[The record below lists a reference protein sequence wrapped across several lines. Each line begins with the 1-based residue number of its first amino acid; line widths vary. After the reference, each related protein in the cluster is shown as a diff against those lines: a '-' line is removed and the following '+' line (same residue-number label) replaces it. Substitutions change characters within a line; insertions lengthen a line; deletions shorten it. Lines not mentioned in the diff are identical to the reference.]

1 MAVAPY
7 GASSQSS
14 ALQADNKVV
23 MVGTNLQMAPP
34 PPPPAP
40 PTHAQLEDEDFFAVR
55 LDANG
60 AVDPSFGSNG
70 IIRTPIDLD
79 PGARDVARGVA
90 VGPDG
95 SIVVVGDAWRANF
108 DSDVAFVRYTPAG
121 ELDSSFSGNGIQ
133 TVDLG
138 PQDIGYA
145 AVVQPDGKIVGAAT
159 TSTYHGFEVV
169 RLNAD
174 GSPDQSFG
182 SGGVVRTPIG
192 NPSLGDE
199 SLAVALDATRIVVGG
214 DTDSGTG
221 AGDFAV
227 ARYLSDGQLDAS
239 FGSGGIVVTP
249 GAEDDL
255 IRAVAV
261 MSGGKILVAGY
272 GGSGST
278 TLRLRLARYLGDG
291 SLDTT
296 FGGTGVVTTAIGNY
310 AGAVSLA
317 IQPDGKAVA
326 GGWSN
331 GGPSFALARYN
342 DDGSQDPSFG
352 EGGVRTYPVGT
363 HGGDGTSVLLQ
374 HLPDGRAPARPDR
387 HGVGGRRG
395 AVRSDRPASRRS
407 CRPAAS
413 SSTRSAASRS
423 ASCPSSAAETALP
436 RPAGDRTAA
445 RPRACADPGASMFGR
460 PRAASTFAAGSRHRA
475 ASEPEGRSSQ
485 AAEGPRLAGRQPG
498 PTAVAAAL
506 FSSRPTGNVI
516 AVMLRLG

>member
-1 MAVAPY
+1 M
-7 GASSQSS
+7 
-14 ALQADNKVV
+14 
-23 MVGTNLQMAPP
+23 
-34 PPPPAP
+34 
-40 PTHAQLEDEDFFAVR
+40 
-55 LDANG
+55 
-60 AVDPSFGSNG
+60 
-70 IIRTPIDLD
+70 
-79 PGARDVARGVA
+79 
-90 VGPDG
+90 
-95 SIVVVGDAWRANF
+95 
-108 DSDVAFVRYTPAG
+108 
-121 ELDSSFSGNGIQ
+121 
-133 TVDLG
+133 
-138 PQDIGYA
+138 
-145 AVVQPDGKIVGAAT
+145 
-159 TSTYHGFEVV
+159 
-169 RLNAD
+169 
-174 GSPDQSFG
+174 
-182 SGGVVRTPIG
+182 RTPIG

-374 HLPDGRAPARPDR
+374 HLPDGRHRLVQTGTAWEDD
-387 HGVGGRRG
+387 GGRFAAIGLQVDGR
-395 AVRSDRPASRRS
+395 

-460 PRAASTFAAGSRHRA
+460 PRAASTFAAGLEASCCVRARGPELASR
-475 ASEPEGRSSQ
+475 
-485 AAEGPRLAGRQPG
+485 
-498 PTAVAAAL
+498 
-506 FSSRPTGNVI
+506 
-516 AVMLRLG
+516 